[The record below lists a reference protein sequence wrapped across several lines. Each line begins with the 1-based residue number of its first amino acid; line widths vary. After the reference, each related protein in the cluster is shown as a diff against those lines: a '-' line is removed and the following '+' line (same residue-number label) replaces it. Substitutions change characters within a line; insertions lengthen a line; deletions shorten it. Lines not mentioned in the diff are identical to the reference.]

1 MSTNKAIFDLKT
13 KGTGHTHPEAERV
26 IAKAAKKPQTR
37 LNVMVDQEE
46 HKAFRLAAMKQ
57 GKTMSDLITAYIK
70 DFLSKND
77 L

>member
-1 MSTNKAIFDLKT
+1 MSENKAVFDLKK
-13 KGTGHTHPEAERV
+13 KGTGHVHPNAVAV

-57 GKTMSDLITAYIK
+57 GKTMSELITAYIS
-70 DFLSKND
+70 DFLTKQ
-77 L
+77 